1 MESGP
6 VGSTRT
12 LFIAPGEQLALGFG
26 PDDDIRIRR
35 TSDFKETVDD
45 VDHWRRRTITV
56 NLYLSNLGAEEKQL
70 EIVERLPVSEIEH
83 VKVTLLEDKTSG
95 APVLDQDGFLRWSLQ
110 LGARGR
116 LRLSLVYVV
125 AFAPGVTNG

>member
-12 LFIAPGEQLALGFG
+12 LFVAPGEQLALGFG
-26 PDDDIRIRR
+26 PDDDVRIRR
-35 TSDFKETVDD
+35 TTEFKETVDD

-56 NLYLSNLGAEEKQL
+56 NLYLSNLGATEKLLQV
-70 EIVERLPVSEIEH
+70 VERLPVSEIDH

-95 APVLDQDGFLRWSLQ
+95 APTLDQDGFLRWEME
-110 LGARGR
+110 LGARSR

-125 AFAPGVTNG
+125 AFAPGVTSG